1 MGFAVI
7 RRRPRFHLRNTRAG
21 RALLSFT
28 DNDLLRFL
36 VTREGKADYS
46 RTVSADAMFEQRVM
60 CPWAHPKLYARRRC
74 FVSANGLPREAKT
87 VGVGWADSVNNARS
101 HIRNALN

>member
-1 MGFAVI
+1 MRLTIV
-7 RRRPRFHLRNTRAG
+7 RRRPRFHLRNTREG
-21 RALLSFT
+21 KTLLGFT
-28 DNDLLRFL
+28 DNDLRQIR

-74 FVSANGLPREAKT
+74 FVSAKGLPREAKT
-87 VGVGWADSVNNARS
+87 VGVGWADSVKNARS
-101 HIRNALN
+101 HIWNTPN

>member
-7 RRRPRFHLRNTRAG
+7 RRRPRLCNRATREG
-21 RALLSFT
+21 RTLLGFT
-28 DNDLLRFL
+28 DNDLLQIR

-87 VGVGWADSVNNARS
+87 VGVGWADSVKNARS